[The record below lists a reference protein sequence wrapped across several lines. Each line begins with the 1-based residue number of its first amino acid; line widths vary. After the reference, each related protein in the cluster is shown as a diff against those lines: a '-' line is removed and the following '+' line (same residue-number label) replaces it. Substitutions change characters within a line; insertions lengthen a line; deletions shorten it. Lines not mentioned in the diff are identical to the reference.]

1 MSGSLAT
8 AKHLTLSDGIDIFY
22 REAGSPSKPT
32 IVLLHGFPT
41 SSHMFRNLAPLLSE
55 SHHVVA
61 PDLPGF
67 GFTTV
72 PKTLNYSYTFANLT
86 NTVKAFL
93 MALKV
98 HQYAVY
104 AFDYG
109 APIAF
114 RIGLE
119 QPQAITAIVSQNGN
133 AYLDGIGAF
142 WDPIKALW
150 ANDNAETRGALTSAV
165 LTNFSTTKFQY
176 EHGVSDPKLLAQIP
190 PETYYLDQALL
201 ERPGQIDI
209 QLSLFKDY
217 ENNFK
222 LYPKFHEYFRSSK
235 VPVLAIWG
243 ANDVLFLKAG
253 AEAYARDV
261 QDFELSLLDTGHF
274 APETHAK
281 EIADEMV
288 KFLKKRKL

>member
-8 AKHLTLSDGIDIFY
+8 AKTLTLSNGIEVFY

-32 IVLLHGFPT
+32 ILLLHGFPT

-55 SHHVVA
+55 THHIIA

-72 PKTLNYSYTFANLT
+72 PGSLNYSYKFANLT
-86 NTVKAFL
+86 KTVMALL
-93 MALKV
+93 MALEI
-98 HQYAVY
+98 HRYAVY

-114 RIGLE
+114 RIGFE
-119 QPQAITAIVSQNGN
+119 QPQAITAIVAQNGN

-150 ANDNAETRGALTSAV
+150 ANDNAETRGTLTSAV

-176 EHGVSDPKLLAQIP
+176 ERGVSDPKLLAQIP

-201 ERPGQIDI
+201 ERPGQVDI
-209 QLSLFKDY
+209 QLSFFKDY

-222 LYPKFHEYFRSSK
+222 PYPKFHEYFRSSK

-261 QDFELSLLDTGHF
+261 QDFKQVLLDTGHF
-274 APETHAK
+274 APETHAE

-288 KFLKKRKL
+288 EFLKKRNL

>member
-8 AKHLTLSDGIDIFY
+8 TRNLTLPDGIEIFY
-22 REAGSPSKPT
+22 REAGFPSKPT
-32 IVLLHGFPT
+32 VLLLHGFPT

-55 SHHVVA
+55 TYHGIA

-67 GFTTV
+67 GFTRV
-72 PKTLNYSYTFANLT
+72 PESLNYSYMFANLT
-86 NTVKAFL
+86 KTMIAFL
-93 MALKV
+93 MALGIHK
-98 HQYAVY
+98 YAVY

-119 QPQAITAIVSQNGN
+119 QPKAITAIISQNGN

-165 LTNFSTTKFQY
+165 LTHFSTTKFQY
-176 EHGVSDPKLLAQIP
+176 EHGVSEPKLLAQIP

-209 QLSLFKDY
+209 QLSLLKDY

-222 LYPKFHEYFRSSK
+222 LYPKFQEYFRTSR

-261 QDFELSLLDTGHF
+261 QDLKLILLDTGHF

-288 KFLKKRKL
+288 EFLKKRNL

>member
-8 AKHLTLSDGIDIFY
+8 TRNLTLPDGIEIFY
-22 REAGSPSKPT
+22 REAGFPSKPT
-32 IVLLHGFPT
+32 VLLLHGFPT

-55 SHHVVA
+55 TYHVIA

-67 GFTTV
+67 GFTRV
-72 PKTLNYSYTFANLT
+72 PESLNYSYMFANLT
-86 NTVKAFL
+86 KTMIAFL
-93 MALKV
+93 MALGIHK
-98 HQYAVY
+98 YAVY

-119 QPQAITAIVSQNGN
+119 QPKAITAIISQNGN

-165 LTNFSTTKFQY
+165 LTHFSTTKFQY
-176 EHGVSDPKLLAQIP
+176 EHGVSEPKLLAQIP

-209 QLSLFKDY
+209 QLSLLKDY

-222 LYPKFHEYFRSSK
+222 LYPKFQEYFRTSK

-261 QDFELSLLDTGHF
+261 QDLKLILLDTGHF

-288 KFLKKRKL
+288 EFLKKRNL

>member
-1 MSGSLAT
+1 MAGSLAT
-8 AKHLTLSDGIDIFY
+8 AKNITLADGIDIFY

-32 IVLLHGFPT
+32 ILLLHGFPS
-41 SSHMFRNLAPLLSE
+41 SSHQFRNLAPLLSE
-55 SHHVVA
+55 THHVLA

-72 PKTLNYSYTFANLT
+72 PESLNYSYTFANLT
-86 NTVKAFL
+86 KTIMAFL
-93 MALKV
+93 TALTI

-104 AFDYG
+104 AFDFG
-109 APIAF
+109 APVAF

-142 WDPIKALW
+142 WDPIKAFW
-150 ANDNAETRGALTSAV
+150 ANDNAETRGVLTSAV
-165 LTNFSTTKFQY
+165 ITNFSTTKSRY
-176 EHGVSDPKLLAQIP
+176 EHGVTDPKLLAQIP

-201 ERPGQIDI
+201 ERPGQTDL

-222 LYPKFHEYFRSSK
+222 LYPNFQEYFRSSK

-243 ANDVLFLKAG
+243 ANDVSFLKAG
-253 AEAYARDV
+253 AEAFARDV
-261 QDFELSLLDTGHF
+261 HDFKLVLLETGHF
-274 APETHAK
+274 AIETHAK
-281 EIADEMV
+281 EIAGEMV
-288 KFLKKRKL
+288 EFLKKRDL

>member
-8 AKHLTLSDGIDIFY
+8 ARNLTLSNGIDIFY

-32 IVLLHGFPT
+32 ILLLHGFPS
-41 SSHMFRNLAPLLSE
+41 SSHMFRNIAPLLSE
-55 SHHVVA
+55 THHVIA

-72 PKTLNYSYTFANLT
+72 PASLDFLYTFANLT
-86 NTVKAFL
+86 KTIMTFL
-93 MALKV
+93 IALRI
-98 HQYAVY
+98 HQYSIY

-109 APIAF
+109 APVAY

-119 QPQAITAIVSQNGN
+119 HPEAITAIVSQNGN

-150 ANDNAETRGALTSAV
+150 ANDTAETREALTSAV

-201 ERPGQIDI
+201 ERPAQIDI
-209 QLSLFKDY
+209 QLSMFKDY
-217 ENNFK
+217 ENNVK

-253 AEAYARDV
+253 AEAFARDV
-261 QDFELSLLDTGHF
+261 QDFKLVLLETGHF
-274 APETHAK
+274 AIETHAK
-281 EIADEMV
+281 EIADQTVE
-288 KFLKKRKL
+288 FLRKRHL